1 MARVSRAR
9 TVAKKSTVPERWAN
23 LDKEADAERREQE
36 LDLQREAERLQKE
49 EAEARAADS
58 IDLLKVIQRN
68 PDDFPLEVASWNIL
82 IEMQKPKDRMGRFV
96 KVDSQRETEQYLTV
110 VGRVLLCGPT
120 ALSGKTESGIPLNEL
135 TATIKTPEDL
145 IGKFVICQ
153 RYTGNDQF
161 FAPIP
166 GKKLRYITATEIL
179 GVSKIAGLWMRQ

>member
-1 MARVSRAR
+1 MAKLNAEPRGMDRLA
-9 TVAKKSTVPERWAN
+9 AKAY
-23 LDKEADAERREQE
+23 REQNE
-36 LDLQREAERLQKE
+36 EALEQQQDLQRQAEAMAEEEE
-49 EAEARAADS
+49 EARLADA

-68 PDDFPLEVASWNIL
+68 PADFPLEVASWNIL
-82 IEMQKPKDRMGRFV
+82 IEMQKPKDRMGRFIKHIDQINV
-96 KVDSQRETEQYLTV
+96 EQHLTV

-161 FAPIP
+161 FAPLP